1 MLVISEDDESYKP
14 GQSNAPEHPAKS
26 TNVEAHSKQAL
37 KILICGWRHDL
48 KDVLLLIDNNVAKG
62 TCVFKP

>member
-26 TNVEAHSKQAL
+26 TNVEALSKQAL

-48 KDVLLLIDNNVAKG
+48 KDVLVLIDNNVAKG
-62 TCVFKP
+62 NMRF

>member
-1 MLVISEDDESYKP
+1 M
-14 GQSNAPEHPAKS
+14 S
-26 TNVEAHSKQAL
+26 TNVQALSKQAL

-62 TCVFKP
+62 NMRF